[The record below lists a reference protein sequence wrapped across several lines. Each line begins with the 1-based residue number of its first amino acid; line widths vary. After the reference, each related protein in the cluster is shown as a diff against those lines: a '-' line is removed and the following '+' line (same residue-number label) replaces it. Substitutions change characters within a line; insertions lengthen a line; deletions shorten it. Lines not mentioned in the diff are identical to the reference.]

1 MALLNILKLLSDSE
15 GISRKLSTA
24 GKCDRHSDI
33 SVNFKCLT
41 RLIYLCHKQLKLFH
55 SELLA
60 QLEQKLELD
69 IKYLTVSPHTDY
81 SIHYITIKS
90 D

>member
-1 MALLNILKLLSDSE
+1 MVALFSQDVSFL
-15 GISRKLSTA
+15 
-24 GKCDRHSDI
+24 
-33 SVNFKCLT
+33 VVFKT
-41 RLIYLCHKQLKLFH
+41 RLVFLVQTGACVCLIHGQLKLFH

-69 IKYLTVSPHTDY
+69 IKYLTVRSHRWKRTPCVLQP
-81 SIHYITIKS
+81 IS